1 MEHKR
6 KRPDDGGW
14 MEGRKGSCFHFTTI
28 ALSRELKEYR
38 RWSKEAFVSP
48 KCVCV
53 CLTSGG
59 SSCSAAGSDAIIVI
73 ILYSTHSLEK
83 CLLLLV

>member
-38 RWSKEAFVSP
+38 GGQRRRLFLPSVCACVSRA
-48 KCVCV
+48 VARLV
-53 CLTSGG
+53 
-59 SSCSAAGSDAIIVI
+59 V
-73 ILYSTHSLEK
+73 
-83 CLLLLV
+83 LLVPMR